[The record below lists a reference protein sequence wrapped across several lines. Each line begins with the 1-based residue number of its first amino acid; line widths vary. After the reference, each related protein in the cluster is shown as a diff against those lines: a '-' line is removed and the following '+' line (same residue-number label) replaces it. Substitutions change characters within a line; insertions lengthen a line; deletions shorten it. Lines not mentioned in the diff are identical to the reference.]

1 MSISECLKY
10 DFSFLPPLKESY
22 STNNLIVTIIID
34 CYYNLELVKLSID
47 SILSQDYKNIEL
59 MLIDNGAHNDVS
71 DYLHYI
77 YGSNNN
83 TALVEFSENIFSW
96 SDVNI
101 SVAVTW
107 NAGLIN
113 SKGDILSHLSYD
125 DLLSVDC
132 VSRMVKLFDENKNC
146 VTAAPLPVSI
156 NIKGLVNEELSRR
169 LRSRNKRKRYMNG
182 KDLALDFIQKN
193 KGEYFAAPGDIMFIK
208 KEVLINN
215 GGFDRSHDDTQII
228 KFSIHGE
235 TGFDYKAK
243 QFWRSH
249 DKQLSQISWNK
260 GVSWCDQLPTDVKN
274 GKIIEMWASVFSSGD
289 IVKFKRYLKRDL
301 YNKSAELTVNLLY
314 RKNFSAVFR
323 VIVNTFKKCPKIT
336 PLIVYRV
343 FYEIV
348 RISLKKIL

>member
-1 MSISECLKY
+1 VSISECLKY

-22 STNNLIVTIIID
+22 NTNNLIVTIIID

-47 SILSQDYKNIEL
+47 SILSQDYRNIEL
-59 MLIDNGAHNDVS
+59 MLVDNGAHNNVS

-77 YGSNNN
+77 YESNNN
-83 TALVEFSENIFSW
+83 IALVKFSENIFSW

-101 SVAVTW
+101 SPAVTW

-113 SKGDILSHLSYD
+113 SKGDIISHLSYD

-156 NIKGLVNEELSRR
+156 NAKGSVNEEFSRD
-169 LRSRNKRKRYMNG
+169 LKSHNKRDRYMNG

-193 KGEYFAAPGDIMFIK
+193 KEEYFSAPGDIMFIK
-208 KEVLINN
+208 KGILINN

-243 QFWRSH
+243 QFWRNH
-249 DKQLSQISWNK
+249 DKQLSQTAWNK
-260 GVSWCDQLPTDVKN
+260 GVSWCNVLSTDVKN
-274 GKIIEMWASVFSSGD
+274 GKIIEMWNSIFSSAD
-289 IVKFKRYLKRDL
+289 VVKFKRYLKRDI
-301 YNKSAELTVNLLY
+301 YNKSAGLAVGLLY
-314 RKNFSAVFR
+314 RKNFPAVFR
-323 VIVNTFKKCPKIT
+323 VIISTFKQCPKVT
-336 PLIVYRV
+336 PIIVYRV

-348 RISLKKIL
+348 RIYLRKLL